1 MQPRVRACLVHGRVM
16 GRVIGSL
23 VNALCLWLELQLLLR
38 VTLTIR
44 LRLSHIWH
52 RLGLGH
58 DAAIDLGL
66 GFCFRG

>member
-1 MQPRVRACLVHGRVM
+1 MHGRVM

-23 VNALCLWLELQLLLR
+23 VNALCLRLELRLLLR

-52 RLGLGH
+52 RLGLGLGH